1 MDKILHEITG
11 VKLDKNKTLFFKYL
25 GKKTKRKEMSLKNFY
40 NLLKENNLEINSFL
54 NSRRIT
60 FTLEMDDVLNLYNE
74 EILDILKNISYFLN
88 NSVRLRLKDNLYLLI
103 SDHSNPAVN
112 IGITNSDDSFL
123 LNEAH
128 SFKSKYLS
136 QITPIIYSLDYTSF
150 KGKDIQ
156 FISSYLDKHIYILY
170 NNLLFVGKEEGDF
183 NFCKNNSAFDSKEF
197 VSFILPQD
205 EDYVKSRN
213 NVYLKSGID
222 NLFLYLTAFLNIDI
236 NNMPFNNHIIN
247 IRKEDEKYFIENFL
261 LIENNKVYLNY
272 QPGLSSNNDLDFFY
286 KLLNLSNDIIK
297 DDFKRIILDPI
308 KTKCI

>member
-1 MDKILHEITG
+1 MDKMLHEITG

-25 GKKTKRKEMSLKNFY
+25 GKKTKRKEMPLTNFF
-40 NLLKENNLEINSFL
+40 NLLKENSLEINSFL

-74 EILDILKNISYFLN
+74 EILDILKNTSYFLN
-88 NSVRLRLKDNLYLLI
+88 NLVRLKLKDNLYLLV
-103 SDHSNPAVN
+103 SDHSKQTLN
-112 IGITNSDDSFL
+112 IDITNSDDSLL

-136 QITPIIYSLDYTSF
+136 QSTPIIYSIDYTSF

-170 NNLLFVGKEEGDF
+170 NNLLFIGKDEGNF
-183 NFCKNNSAFDSKEF
+183 NFCKNNFAFDSKEF

-236 NNMPFNNHIIN
+236 NNIPFNNHIIN
-247 IRKEDEKYFIENFL
+247 IRKEGEKYFIENFL

-272 QPGLSSNNDLDFFY
+272 QPGLSNNHDLDFFY
-286 KLLNLSNDIIK
+286 KLLNLSDDIIK

-308 KTKCI
+308 KKMH